1 LEGLKVK
8 RLLMISNRL
17 PVSVSKRER
26 SLRYHASAGGVATG
40 LSSFYKS
47 YSSLWIGWPGITL
60 DVIDD
65 QEKARIRKRLSAQ
78 QCSPVFLSKPDID
91 NYYYGFCNRT
101 IWPLFHH
108 FPLYTSYDKS
118 SWEAYRKVNEIFC
131 DAVVEAAEPGDVI
144 WVHDFQLMLLPGLLR
159 ERMPYA
165 SIGFF
170 LHIPFPSFEVFRLLP
185 WRKEILKGLLGADL
199 VGFHTND
206 YLLHFLDSV
215 YRLLGYEH
223 AFNQINVGNRVAKVD
238 IFPMGI
244 DYKRFA
250 GAIEDPEVQK
260 AIDKVKKKLGEQK
273 VILSID
279 RLDYTKGIPQ
289 RLEAFDL
296 FLERNPQYKEKVCF
310 ILVAVPSRTK
320 LEHYTQIK
328 HRIDELV
335 GQINGKHGNIGWMPI
350 WYLYR
355 FQPFNSLVALYNL
368 AHAALVTPMRDGMNL
383 IAKEFIATRNDGR
396 GVLILSEMAGA
407 SKELGEAIIVNPNNQ
422 EEIAEAIKQALTMPE
437 DEQVQSNRIMQK
449 RLKRYNVLRWGT
461 DFVETLASVKE
472 TQAELAVKKLTK
484 ETQKKLIAGY
494 RQCDNSI
501 IMLDY
506 DGTLVP
512 FAEKPQKAK
521 PDQELLDMLDSLRKE
536 EENEVVLVSGRDKGT
551 LDKWF
556 GDRGLNL
563 IAEHGVWI
571 KDRGTDWQTIE
582 PLRDDWKE
590 QMRPI
595 LEWYEDRTPG
605 SFIEEKGFSLVWH
618 YRKADPGLAS
628 LRAREL
634 KDELLQLTANLNLG
648 ILEGSKV
655 IEIKSV
661 GIDKG
666 RAALHWLSQKKWDF
680 ILAIG
685 DDWTDEDLFAVLPES
700 AYSIKVGVS
709 PSKAKFNL
717 GSVQEVRALIH
728 RLAKG

>member
-1 LEGLKVK
+1 MNEE
-8 RLLMISNRL
+8 
-17 PVSVSKRER
+17 ER
-26 SLRYHASAGGVATG
+26 TQ
-40 LSSFYKS
+40 
-47 YSSLWIGWPGITL
+47 I
-60 DVIDD
+60 
-65 QEKARIRKRLSAQ
+65 QEKLSAQ
-78 QCSPVFLSKPDID
+78 ECRPVFLSKPDID
-91 NYYYGFCNRT
+91 NYYYGFCNKT
-101 IWPLFHH
+101 VWPLFHH
-108 FPLYTSYDKS
+108 FPLYTSYERS
-118 SWEAYRKVNEIFC
+118 FWEAYKRVNEIFC
-131 DAVVEAAEPGDVI
+131 EAVVEVAEPGDVI

-159 ERMPYA
+159 ERLPEA

-185 WRKEILKGLLGADL
+185 WRKEVLNGLLGADL

-215 YRLLGYEH
+215 YRLLGHEH
-223 AFNQINVGNRVAKVD
+223 AFSQINVGNRVVKVEV
-238 IFPMGI
+238 FPMGI

-250 GAIEDPEVQK
+250 DAVEDPEVQR
-260 AIDKVKKKLGEQK
+260 AVEKVRKKLGNQK

-335 GQINGKHGNIGWMPI
+335 GQINGRHGNIGWVPI

-355 FQPFNSLVALYNL
+355 FQPFHSLTALYNV
-368 AHAALVTPMRDGMNL
+368 ADAALVVPMRDGMNL
-383 IAKEFIATRNDGR
+383 IAKEFLATRNDGR

-422 EEIAEAIKQALTMPE
+422 EEIAEAIKEALTMPE
-437 DEQVQSNRIMQK
+437 EEQVQSNRIMQK

-461 DFVETLASVKE
+461 DFVETLASVKK
-472 TQAELAVKKLTK
+472 TQAELAVKKLTR
-484 ETQKKLIAGY
+484 ETQKKLITGY

-501 IMLDY
+501 VMLDY

-521 PDQELLDMLDSLRKE
+521 PDQDLLDMLDSLRKGDG
-536 EENEVVLVSGRDKGT
+536 NEVVLVSGRDKET
-551 LDKWF
+551 LGRWF
-556 GDRGLNL
+556 GNRGLNL

-590 QMRPI
+590 EMRPI

-618 YRKADPGLAS
+618 YRKADPELAS

-666 RAALHWLSQKKWDF
+666 RAALHWLSQKAWDF

-685 DDWTDEDLFAVLPES
+685 DDWTDEDLFAVLPDS
-700 AYSIKVGVS
+700 AYSIKVGMS

-717 GSVQEVRALIH
+717 DSVQEVRALIH
-728 RLAKG
+728 RMAKG

>member
-1 LEGLKVK
+1 MV
-8 RLLMISNRL
+8 SNRL
-17 PVSVSKRER
+17 PMSVSRREGT
-26 SLRYHASAGGVATG
+26 LRFHASAGGVATG
-40 LSSFYKS
+40 LNSFYKS
-47 YSSLWIGWPGITL
+47 YPSLWIGWPGVTL
-60 DVIDD
+60 DVIDEEEKRQI
-65 QEKARIRKRLSAQ
+65 QEKLSRQ
-78 QCSPVFLSKPDID
+78 ECRPVFLSKPDID
-91 NYYYGFCNRT
+91 NYYFGFCNKT

-108 FPLYTSYDKS
+108 FPLYTSYEES
-118 SWEAYRKVNEIFC
+118 FWEAYKRVNEIFC
-131 DAVVEAAEPGDVI
+131 DAVVEVAEPGDVI

-159 ERMPYA
+159 ERLPDA

-206 YLLHFLDSV
+206 YILHFSDSI

-223 AFNQINVGNRVAKVD
+223 AFNQINVGSRVAKVD

-250 GAIEDPEVQK
+250 GAVEDPEVQK
-260 AIDKVKKKLGEQK
+260 AIDKVKKKLGDQK

-296 FLERNPQYKEKVCF
+296 FLQRNPQYKEKVCF

-355 FQPFNSLVALYNL
+355 FQPFNSLVALYSV

-422 EEIAEAIKQALTMPE
+422 EEVAEAIKEALTMPE
-437 DEQVQSNRIMQK
+437 EEQVQSNRIMQK

-484 ETQKKLIAGY
+484 ETQKKLITSY

-501 IMLDY
+501 VMLDY

-536 EENEVVLVSGRDKGT
+536 EENEVVLVSGRDKDT

-571 KDRGTDWQTIE
+571 KDRGADWQTIE

-666 RAALHWLSQKKWDF
+666 RAALHWLSRKAWGF

-700 AYSIKVGVS
+700 AYSIKVGMS

-717 GSVQEVRALIH
+717 GSVHEVRALIH